1 VLAGSVTDLT
11 IFKQPHPA
19 AGLLGIV
26 GKETPIVQLLQLL
39 QPLPPGQRRAAAEL
53 AQRSDD
59 ELMTLAAAGL
69 VEAFSELVRR
79 YERPVRGL
87 CGKILG
93 GRAEGD
99 DVAQEVFLELWRTR
113 GRYEERGRFRAFLF
127 TTARN
132 RSLNEAI
139 TAHDLAPAVEH
150 IDALLAAERRQQLQR
165 LVQRLPPKL
174 RDAIWLRFSAELE
187 YAEIAAIV
195 HRPEET
201 VRSRVFLALKR
212 LRRLIDGGREGSLS

>member
-1 VLAGSVTDLT
+1 
-11 IFKQPHPA
+11 
-19 AGLLGIV
+19 V
-26 GKETPIVQLLQLL
+26 GKETPIIQLL
-39 QPLPPGQRRAAAEL
+39 PSGPRRAATEL

-79 YERPVRGL
+79 YERPLRGL

-99 DVAQEVFLELWRTR
+99 DVAQEVFLELWRTC
-113 GRYEERGRFRAFLF
+113 GRYQERGRFRAFLF

-132 RSLNEAI
+132 RCLNEARARASAAAADARAR
-139 TAHDLAPAVEH
+139 TAAVAAQGMAATTEH

-212 LRRLIDGGREGSLS
+212 LRRLIDGGRDGSLP

>member
-1 VLAGSVTDLT
+1 MG
-11 IFKQPHPA
+11 Q
-19 AGLLGIV
+19 
-26 GKETPIVQLLQLL
+26 ETPII
-39 QPLPPGQRRAAAEL
+39 PLGPRRAAAEL

-59 ELMTLAAAGL
+59 DLMTLAAAGV

-87 CGKILG
+87 CGKILA
-93 GRAEGD
+93 GRAEAD
-99 DVAQEVFLELWRTR
+99 DVAQEVFLEIWRTR
-113 GRYEERGRFRAFLF
+113 GRYDQRGRFRSFLL
-127 TTARN
+127 TAARN
-132 RSLNEAI
+132 RCLNEARARATSSAADARAGA
-139 TAHDLAPAVEH
+139 TAIGARGLTTVAAEH

-187 YAEIAAIV
+187 YAEIAEIV
-195 HRPEET
+195 QRSEET

-212 LRRLIDGGREGSLS
+212 LRRLSLRHLIDGGRDGSPS

>member
-1 VLAGSVTDLT
+1 
-11 IFKQPHPA
+11 
-19 AGLLGIV
+19 V
-26 GKETPIVQLLQLL
+26 GTETPIIQLLQLL
-39 QPLPPGQRRAAAEL
+39 PQGPRRGAAEL

-93 GRAEGD
+93 GRPEGD

-132 RSLNEAI
+132 RCLNEARARATASAADARAGASAI
-139 TAHDLAPAVEH
+139 AAHDLAPAVEH

-212 LRRLIDGGREGSLS
+212 LRRLIDAGREGSLS